1 MSVDRQAQPR
11 SGGAR
16 TLAQRWG
23 GALLTVCL
31 VLVLVAS
38 GAAGL
43 RVADA
48 AWSPHDETRLAA
60 DALRRQDAAAREE
73 APAGSAGTAEGDALE
88 SALRGLASARDG
100 SRPAA
105 ERLADVRGRLAE
117 VDAIV
122 SSVRGVT
129 PDGPPGGAWSAA
141 WRLLLAVDAESLS
154 GAEQDRERIR
164 SEAAQILTALRSSR
178 HGVLGSTAAAG
189 ARPVDTVV
197 AVAALRRADQ
207 SVGVPGAPA
216 AVTAWLR
223 QIEPLRD
230 TGSQLLPHR
239 VDGSGRVLA
248 GPRATS
254 QAVIQL
260 FWPEIDASTSSRDW
274 VAFENIF
281 LCPRLGMA
289 VVCEYPGGT
298 GSADDDSGPLVLG
311 VSPRA
316 TLSTLAAARAHG
328 NADLGREISREAE
341 LLQLGS
347 GGWGDAADDGR
358 PPLDVMLMWARS
370 VPVAD
375 DLPGVDERPPVPWPG
390 LLLAA
395 LAPGLLAFSALSWR
409 LVGRRRHVSGPLD
422 VDAEPPSPLGSR
434 VNDAT

>member
-1 MSVDRQAQPR
+1 MSVDRQAQPQ
-11 SGGAR
+11 SSGAR

-23 GALLTVCL
+23 GALLTALL
-31 VLVLVAS
+31 VLVLLAS

-48 AWSPHDETRLAA
+48 AWSPHDETRLVA
-60 DALRRQDAAAREE
+60 DALQRQDSLSRDDAL
-73 APAGSAGTAEGDALE
+73 AGSGGTAQRDALE
-88 SALRGLASARDG
+88 AVLRGLASAHDT
-100 SRPAA
+100 SRPVA
-105 ERLADVRGRLAE
+105 ERLAAVRARLAE
-117 VDAIV
+117 VDATGPII
-122 SSVRGVT
+122 RGVAA
-129 PDGPPGGAWSAA
+129 DGPPGGAWSAA

-154 GAEQDRERIR
+154 GADQDRERVR
-164 SEAAQILTALRSSR
+164 SEAAQILTALRASR
-178 HGVLGSTAAAG
+178 NGVLGSTAATG

-197 AVAALRRADQ
+197 AVAALRRADR
-207 SVGVPGAPA
+207 SVGVPGAAA
-216 AVTAWLR
+216 AVTVWLR

-239 VDGSGRVLA
+239 VDGRGLVLA

-298 GSADDDSGPLVLG
+298 GSADADSGPLVLG

-341 LLQLGS
+341 LLGLGS

-358 PPLDVMLMWARS
+358 PPLDVVLTWARS

-390 LLLAA
+390 LLLVA

-422 VDAEPPSPLGSR
+422 VDAEPPSPL
-434 VNDAT
+434 DARGR